1 MGELERTRGGGAPP
15 GPPGTPL
22 ACASG
27 AGRYA
32 QGASG
37 AAEQS
42 QPFLSSPSWR
52 RAPLALRSGKQRTAH
67 LVISPGS
74 HFVGTGS
81 HLGIQLPFCGIHTEK
96 RGELEL

>member
-1 MGELERTRGGGAPP
+1 MGELERTRGGPAPP

-52 RAPLALRSGKQRTAH
+52 RDPLALRSGKQRTGGAARR
-67 LVISPGS
+67 S
-74 HFVGTGS
+74 
-81 HLGIQLPFCGIHTEK
+81 E
-96 RGELEL
+96 